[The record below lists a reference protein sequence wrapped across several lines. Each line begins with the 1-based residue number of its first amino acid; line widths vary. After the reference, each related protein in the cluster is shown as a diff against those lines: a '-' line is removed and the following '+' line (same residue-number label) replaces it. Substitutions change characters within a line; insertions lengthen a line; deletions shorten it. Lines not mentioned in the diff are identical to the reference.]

1 MTINVIPRTGNVD
14 GKDLVFFIKKYWQ
27 ALCPRPKNSN
37 PAWEN
42 NGSKDGPFNSSVG
55 AALYM
60 LSFSRS
66 PPIPGTNIPAA
77 PATRNIKIPAEKGLF
92 IPVVSVLVS
101 ECETSESLI
110 PTAEKDQNSVDQN
123 SVELILDGTS
133 SNHNNYRFNPADIGT
148 FQVNFPPPADSIFKI
163 TSSGSCDGDAV
174 AAGRYIWTKPL
185 SPGESHTVRFKGKL
199 RCTSTPSPR
208 CIDEEY
214 NEDITYNITVQ

>member
-1 MTINVIPRTGNVD
+1 MTINVIPRNGNVD
-14 GKDLVFFIKKYWQ
+14 GQDLVYFIKKYWQ
-27 ALCPRPKNSN
+27 ALSPRPKNSN

-133 SNHNNYRFNPADIGT
+133 FNHNNYRFNPADIGT

-199 RCTSTPSPR
+199 RCRSTPPPR
-208 CIDEEY
+208 CVDEEY